1 LLEQESHALAG
12 REKSE
17 QKRNVLEQPGLE
29 AEAVY
34 DEVGE
39 LIPELCL

>member
-1 LLEQESHALAG
+1 MFWS
-12 REKSE
+12 S
-17 QKRNVLEQPGLE
+17 PDLE